1 MQRCRIVIVATAA
14 VILSHTFTM
23 SVTVRHDSK
32 QRRCDAQNSS
42 DASLLD
48 KIRRQIANNPAQ
60 RHLLSIPIRSNAQ
73 FVIVHFAGTVCYEAA
88 GFLEKNKGTRL
99 P

>member
-1 MQRCRIVIVATAA
+1 MPA
-14 VILSHTFTM
+14 
-23 SVTVRHDSK
+23 TVRHDSK

-60 RHLLSIPIRSNAQ
+60 RHLLSIPRSNAQ

-88 GFLEKNKGTRL
+88 GFLETNKGTRL